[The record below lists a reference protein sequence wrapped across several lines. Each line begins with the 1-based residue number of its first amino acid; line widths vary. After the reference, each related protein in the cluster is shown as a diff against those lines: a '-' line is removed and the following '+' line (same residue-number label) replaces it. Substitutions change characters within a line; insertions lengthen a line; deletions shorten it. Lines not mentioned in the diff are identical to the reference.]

1 MQVKEYRTRGDNPLV
16 LFSGDAYNPSLM
28 STITL
33 GAAAAQL
40 RSHVGCK
47 SLWKRA

>member
-1 MQVKEYRTRGDNPLV
+1 MPLQVKEYRNRGENPLV

-33 GAAAAQL
+33 GAPSPQPQSDGAARL
-40 RSHVGCK
+40 
-47 SLWKRA
+47 